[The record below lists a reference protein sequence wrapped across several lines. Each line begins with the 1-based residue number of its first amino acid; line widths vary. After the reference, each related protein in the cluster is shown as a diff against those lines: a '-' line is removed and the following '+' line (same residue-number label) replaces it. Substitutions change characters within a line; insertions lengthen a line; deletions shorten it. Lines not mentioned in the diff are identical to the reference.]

1 MFYAFVDCLSAILSF
16 TNKYTLKKFT
26 NYFDLM
32 KHLNNFENEK
42 KAALSKYSKSQ
53 WWKWTTEFK
62 MATQL
67 ISFTIFNGLTFSI
80 ALNYTKI
87 KRNARSTPRSK
98 KSFESIDKRKR
109 TMTMSGTKRAI
120 HTLDRRTKEKM
131 VQTQVKIKWNVRFD
145 H

>member
-1 MFYAFVDCLSAILSF
+1 
-16 TNKYTLKKFT
+16 
-26 NYFDLM
+26 
-32 KHLNNFENEK
+32 
-42 KAALSKYSKSQ
+42 
-53 WWKWTTEFK
+53 

-87 KRNARSTPRSK
+87 KRNARSTPHSK

-131 VQTQVKIKWNVRFD
+131 VQTQVKIK
-145 H
+145 